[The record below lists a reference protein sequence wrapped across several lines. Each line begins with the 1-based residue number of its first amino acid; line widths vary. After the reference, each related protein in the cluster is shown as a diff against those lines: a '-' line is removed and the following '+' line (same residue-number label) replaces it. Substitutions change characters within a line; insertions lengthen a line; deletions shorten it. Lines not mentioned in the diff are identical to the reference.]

1 MPVSNEDI
9 SKLLVLDSVLSAAEV
24 EAAAAF
30 RCHGF
35 NGACIV
41 PTGETPCSSVSFLR
55 MTGNHQEL
63 IEGSLKNEGEGRRRI
78 LKRKKEGTDSWT

>member
-63 IEGSLKNEGEGRRRI
+63 IEGSFKKNEGGGRRRI
-78 LKRKKEGTDSWT
+78 LKRKEGKY